1 MFSPLA
7 LTQTLPFLPL
17 AQGDIDYQV
26 ARRGDPDLFD
36 TLFADP
42 VTKVILVRG
51 GLLAVPRGQG
61 NAVNYASANMRLS
74 TLPGAYAGS
83 ALAVHPEV
91 VPIFLGSYGALRN
104 EHVVALDITRMST
117 PGAASAIPSPSL
129 GADAAFDADG
139 NAPGAV
145 APDRLDMLEQA
156 VERFDWVDLRGF
168 AAHANAREAGQA
180 TTAVTL
186 SIWYAGQR
194 FCPSCGA
201 PVKAAMGGWSQRCTN
216 AGDGN
221 RLLFPPHRARCHHR
235 DRGQSGPA
243 ALAAQQRLA
252 QSAAVLRFGGI
263 RRGGGEP

>member
-83 ALAVHPEV
+83 ALAVHPGHQQF
-91 VPIFLGSYGALRN
+91 PTHHSLHSSIFRSPFQHTHSAPACQLLPQRPSRLAERLRPP
-104 EHVVALDITRMST
+104 LYFSRM
-117 PGAASAIPSPSL
+117 AATM
-129 GADAAFDADG
+129 G
-139 NAPGAV
+139 
-145 APDRLDMLEQA
+145 
-156 VERFDWVDLRGF
+156 
-168 AAHANAREAGQA
+168 
-180 TTAVTL
+180 
-186 SIWYAGQR
+186 
-194 FCPSCGA
+194 GA
-201 PVKAAMGGWSQRCTN
+201 PPCQKIFRDVEEIRPAVPYDRCRTTK
-216 AGDGN
+216 
-221 RLLFPPHRARCHHR
+221 
-235 DRGQSGPA
+235 
-243 ALAAQQRLA
+243 
-252 QSAAVLRFGGI
+252 
-263 RRGGGEP
+263 GGGGTA

>member
-83 ALAVHPEV
+83 ALAVHPKWCRY
-91 VPIFLGSYGALRN
+91 SW
-104 EHVVALDITRMST
+104 DRMAHCATSMWWRST
-117 PGAASAIPSPSL
+117 SL
-129 GADAAFDADG
+129 GCRPPA
-139 NAPGAV
+139 
-145 APDRLDMLEQA
+145 RTR
-156 VERFDWVDLRGF
+156 RF
-168 AAHANAREAGQA
+168 
-180 TTAVTL
+180 
-186 SIWYAGQR
+186 
-194 FCPSCGA
+194 
-201 PVKAAMGGWSQRCTN
+201 
-216 AGDGN
+216 
-221 RLLFPPHRARCHHR
+221 HRRR
-235 DRGQSGPA
+235 
-243 ALAAQQRLA
+243 
-252 QSAAVLRFGGI
+252 SA
-263 RRGGGEP
+263 RRGV

>member
-104 EHVVALDITRMST
+104 EHVVALDITRMSA

-186 SIWYAGQR
+186 RGSGQ
-194 FCPSCGA
+194 G
-201 PVKAAMGGWSQRCTN
+201 
-216 AGDGN
+216 GDGWMVAAVHE
-221 RLLFPPHRARCHHR
+221 RGRREPSAVPPHRARCHHR

-252 QSAAVLRFGGI
+252 QSAAVLRVGGI

>member
-117 PGAASAIPSPSL
+117 PARPRRFLRRRSVPTRRLMPTAMLPVRSRLTGWTCWNRPWNGSTGWICAGSPRTPTP
-129 GADAAFDADG
+129 AR
-139 NAPGAV
+139 
-145 APDRLDMLEQA
+145 PDRP
-156 VERFDWVDLRGF
+156 RPR
-168 AAHANAREAGQA
+168 
-180 TTAVTL
+180 
-186 SIWYAGQR
+186 
-194 FCPSCGA
+194 
-201 PVKAAMGGWSQRCTN
+201 
-216 AGDGN
+216 
-221 RLLFPPHRARCHHR
+221 
-235 DRGQSGPA
+235 
-243 ALAAQQRLA
+243 
-252 QSAAVLRFGGI
+252 
-263 RRGGGEP
+263 

>member
-36 TLFADP
+36 NP

-117 PGAASAIPSPSL
+117 PGAA
-129 GADAAFDADG
+129 
-139 NAPGAV
+139 
-145 APDRLDMLEQA
+145 
-156 VERFDWVDLRGF
+156 
-168 AAHANAREAGQA
+168 
-180 TTAVTL
+180 
-186 SIWYAGQR
+186 
-194 FCPSCGA
+194 
-201 PVKAAMGGWSQRCTN
+201 
-216 AGDGN
+216 
-221 RLLFPPHRARCHHR
+221 
-235 DRGQSGPA
+235 
-243 ALAAQQRLA
+243 
-252 QSAAVLRFGGI
+252 
-263 RRGGGEP
+263 

>member
-104 EHVVALDITRMST
+104 EHVVALDITRMSA

-139 NAPGAV
+139 MLPVRSRLTDWTCWNRPWNGSTGWICAGSPRTPTPAR
-145 APDRLDMLEQA
+145 PDRP
-156 VERFDWVDLRGF
+156 RPR
-168 AAHANAREAGQA
+168 
-180 TTAVTL
+180 
-186 SIWYAGQR
+186 
-194 FCPSCGA
+194 
-201 PVKAAMGGWSQRCTN
+201 
-216 AGDGN
+216 
-221 RLLFPPHRARCHHR
+221 
-235 DRGQSGPA
+235 
-243 ALAAQQRLA
+243 
-252 QSAAVLRFGGI
+252 
-263 RRGGGEP
+263 

>member
-168 AAHANAREAGQA
+168 ATPTPAR
-180 TTAVTL
+180 
-186 SIWYAGQR
+186 
-194 FCPSCGA
+194 P
-201 PVKAAMGGWSQRCTN
+201 
-216 AGDGN
+216 
-221 RLLFPPHRARCHHR
+221 
-235 DRGQSGPA
+235 DRP
-243 ALAAQQRLA
+243 RP
-252 QSAAVLRFGGI
+252 R
-263 RRGGGEP
+263 

>member
-91 VPIFLGSYGALRN
+91 VPIFL
-104 EHVVALDITRMST
+104 
-117 PGAASAIPSPSL
+117 
-129 GADAAFDADG
+129 
-139 NAPGAV
+139 
-145 APDRLDMLEQA
+145 
-156 VERFDWVDLRGF
+156 
-168 AAHANAREAGQA
+168 
-180 TTAVTL
+180 
-186 SIWYAGQR
+186 
-194 FCPSCGA
+194 
-201 PVKAAMGGWSQRCTN
+201 
-216 AGDGN
+216 
-221 RLLFPPHRARCHHR
+221 
-235 DRGQSGPA
+235 
-243 ALAAQQRLA
+243 
-252 QSAAVLRFGGI
+252 
-263 RRGGGEP
+263 

>member
-104 EHVVALDITRMST
+104 EHVVALDITRMSA

-156 VERFDWVDLRGF
+156 V
-168 AAHANAREAGQA
+168 
-180 TTAVTL
+180 
-186 SIWYAGQR
+186 
-194 FCPSCGA
+194 
-201 PVKAAMGGWSQRCTN
+201 
-216 AGDGN
+216 
-221 RLLFPPHRARCHHR
+221 
-235 DRGQSGPA
+235 
-243 ALAAQQRLA
+243 
-252 QSAAVLRFGGI
+252 
-263 RRGGGEP
+263 